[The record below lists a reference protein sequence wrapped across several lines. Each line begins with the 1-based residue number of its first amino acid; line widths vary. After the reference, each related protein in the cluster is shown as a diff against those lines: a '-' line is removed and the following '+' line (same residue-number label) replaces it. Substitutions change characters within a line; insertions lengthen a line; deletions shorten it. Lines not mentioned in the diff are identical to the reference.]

1 MDLLLAQHA
10 RSMSYAPSGLV
21 RATLEAA
28 WQRTRWAVRGTGEML
43 KRRLYQ
49 IAVGI
54 PLPDPAAVLFD
65 LDSAIEGRPARG
77 RAIVESAKCHHRSR

>member
-1 MDLLLAQHA
+1 
-10 RSMSYAPSGLV
+10 
-21 RATLEAA
+21 
-28 WQRTRWAVRGTGEML
+28 VRGTGETL

-65 LDSAIEGRPARG
+65 LDSAIEG
-77 RAIVESAKCHHRSR
+77 SRRVAGL